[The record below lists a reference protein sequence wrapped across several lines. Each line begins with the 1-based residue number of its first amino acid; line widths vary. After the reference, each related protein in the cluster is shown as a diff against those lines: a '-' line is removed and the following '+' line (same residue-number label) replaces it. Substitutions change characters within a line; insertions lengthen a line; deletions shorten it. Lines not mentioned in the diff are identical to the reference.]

1 MKRIG
6 EIAMIKKVI
15 KYTDFNGNENE
26 EVAYFNLTKSE
37 CARMEMGTE
46 GGLSKYMMEVVE
58 SGDNKKLI
66 ELFDKVILDSYG
78 VKSEDGKRFV
88 KTAEMRE
95 QFAQS
100 LAYDELFMEI
110 ASNPEYAEAFMR
122 GIVPAQGL

>member
-1 MKRIG
+1 
-6 EIAMIKKVI
+6 MIKKVI

-110 ASNPEYAEAFMR
+110 ASNPEYAETFMS

>member
-1 MKRIG
+1 
-6 EIAMIKKVI
+6 MIKKVI